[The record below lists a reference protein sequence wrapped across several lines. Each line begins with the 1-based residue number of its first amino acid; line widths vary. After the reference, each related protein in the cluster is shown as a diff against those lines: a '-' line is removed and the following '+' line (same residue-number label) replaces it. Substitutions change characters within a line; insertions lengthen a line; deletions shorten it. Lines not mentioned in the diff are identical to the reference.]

1 MERSRTTLPEGTKAQ
16 RVYLALREDII
27 SRTYP
32 PGQSLPGEQKL
43 ARTFAVSRV
52 TVRRALEALCDDG
65 LVEKQASVGT
75 VVCPQSDNDNRVA
88 MDFNTLMPQLAKMGR
103 STTVQLLSFTYG
115 PAPENVATALGLK
128 ADAKVQIATRVR
140 SANNQPFSHL
150 TTYVPEAI
158 ACNYS
163 EQDLAGNP
171 LFELL
176 ERSGV
181 EIDNAHQSVS
191 ATLASP
197 AVAEALDVAVGSALL
212 SLQRVVCN
220 HRGEG
225 VEFLSARYRP
235 DLFRLDMTLARV
247 KDGNAR
253 YWEPAITPKPFN
265 TSKKSAATSSR
276 KRRTA

>member
-1 MERSRTTLPEGTKAQ
+1 MESSKTTLPEGAKAR

-27 SRTYP
+27 NRTYP

-43 ARTFAVSRV
+43 AKSFDVSRV
-52 TVRRALEALCDDG
+52 TIRRALDALQSDG
-65 LVEKQASVGT
+65 LIEKQASVGT
-75 VVCPQSDNDNRVA
+75 VVCDRSAPGQVA
-88 MDFNTLMPQLAKMGR
+88 MDFSTLMPQLAEMGR
-103 STTVQLLSFTYG
+103 TTTAQLLSFTYG
-115 PAPENVATALGLK
+115 PAPQHVAEAMGLEQGTR
-128 ADAKVQIATRVR
+128 VQIATRVR
-140 SANNQPFSHL
+140 SADDQPFSHL

-163 EQDLAGNP
+163 EQDLATTP

-197 AVAEALDVAVGSALL
+197 AVAQALGIAVGAAVL

-220 HRGEG
+220 SNGDG

-247 KDGNAR
+247 KEGSSR
-253 YWEPAITPKPFN
+253 HWEPSIATPNEP
-265 TSKKSAATSSR
+265 AAHI
-276 KRRTA
+276 RRRRA